1 MAKTITTS
9 GALEKSA
16 QTYQKELLIMPV
28 VAAKDTLQHMTPR
41 PKTAGRRTVGELGG
55 DAELAPW
62 KSDRGANANFVIKP
76 RTLETFLGNCAQNF
90 APNDVWDTIYGTL
103 VVRGEEVKNTDIPRY
118 ILNFVMGKIGKKLNM
133 SIWSAKRDDTGDTT
147 ATLFNGFDTITEKEI
162 TAGEIDA
169 AKGNFID
176 VSATPITAANAYD
189 VLQKIYQS
197 ASDEL
202 QMQRTKMYLPK
213 DIYNMYLEAYKNRT
227 GGTPYN
233 TQYKQTFLEGA
244 AGFCELVPL
253 ASKKGSKF
261 IHLSPQSNML
271 YGYGAGMEQESV
283 GIGKYSSWQL
293 TAEAAMFFGCE
304 FESISPERLMVAKIK

>member
-90 APNDVWDTIYGTL
+90 APNDVWDTIFGSL

-133 SIWSAKRDDTGDTT
+133 SIWTAKRNDAGDTT

-162 TAGEIDA
+162 TAGEIDT

-213 DIYNMYLEAYKNRT
+213 DVYNMYLEAYKNRT
-227 GGTPYN
+227 GGAPYN

-244 AGFCELVPL
+244 DGLCELVPL

-283 GIGKYSSWQL
+283 GIGKYSSWML
-293 TAEAAMFFGCE
+293 TAEAAMYFGCE

>member
-55 DAELAPW
+55 DAELGPW

-90 APNDVWDTIYGTL
+90 APNDIWDTIYGSL

-176 VSATPITAANAYD
+176 VSATPITTANAYD

-213 DIYNMYLEAYKNRT
+213 DVYNMYLEAYKNRT

-244 AGFCELVPL
+244 DGLCELVPL

-261 IHLSPQSNML
+261 IHLSPQGNML

-283 GIGKYSSWQL
+283 GIGKYSSWML
-293 TAEAAMFFGCE
+293 TAEAAMYFGCE

>member
-55 DAELAPW
+55 DVELGPW

-90 APNDVWDTIYGTL
+90 APNDVWDTIYGSL

-133 SIWSAKRDDTGDTT
+133 SIWTAKRNDTGDTT

-176 VSATPITAANAYD
+176 VSATPITTANAYD

-244 AGFCELVPL
+244 DGLCELVPL

>member
-55 DAELAPW
+55 DVELGPW

-90 APNDVWDTIYGTL
+90 APNDVWDTIYGSL

-176 VSATPITAANAYD
+176 VSATPITTANAYD

-213 DIYNMYLEAYKNRT
+213 DVYNMYLEAYKNRT

-244 AGFCELVPL
+244 DGLCELVPL

-261 IHLSPQSNML
+261 IHLSPQGNML

-283 GIGKYSSWQL
+283 GIGKYSSWML
-293 TAEAAMFFGCE
+293 TAEAAMYFGCE